1 MKSGILYWVI
11 SPNATGNVTANSSRA
26 ELFVPSATRSAASA
40 LNTTGSTWISEVIA
54 WRVGDANASAL
65 ISAGRRTADVAPIE
79 IAIRV
84 PATQTVVTLFPVAS
98 GHRCHWWHGR
108 NQQNNRWNLH
118 PVSIISNKKLNFKSN
133 SNDNLDNLLFTWMN
147 YCISLWF
154 NCF

>member
-1 MKSGILYWVI
+1 
-11 SPNATGNVTANSSRA
+11 
-26 ELFVPSATRSAASA
+26 
-40 LNTTGSTWISEVIA
+40 VIA

-65 ISAGRRTADVAPIE
+65 ISAGRRTADDEQPIWE

-118 PVSIISNKKLNFKSN
+118 PVSINQTKS
-133 SNDNLDNLLFTWMN
+133 
-147 YCISLWF
+147 
-154 NCF
+154 